1 MKNKIFIFDLDDTLY
16 KEIDFLY
23 SAYREIAGWIEL
35 KFSLKGIYAFML
47 ETYKEQADVFSR
59 LIDTY
64 DLSLTKADLLS
75 IYRSHRPNIR
85 LELDTLKA
93 LEVLKQDFIL
103 GMITDG
109 RSITQRNKFQALGL
123 EQFIENENLVISE
136 EFGSEKPSE
145 RNFMFFQDKYAD
157 AEFVYI
163 GDNLRKDFITP
174 NKLGWKTICLLD
186 DGRNIHRQDFSCPEE
201 YLPNVKI
208 HTLKELLS
216 L

>member
-1 MKNKIFIFDLDDTLY
+1 MDRIEVL
-16 KEIDFLY
+16 KE
-23 SAYREIAGWIEL
+23 
-35 KFSLKGIYAFML
+35 IYAFML
-47 ETYKEQADVFSR
+47 ETYNEQADVFSR

-75 IYRSHRPNIR
+75 VYRSHRPNIR
-85 LELDTLKA
+85 LELDTLKV

-174 NKLGWKTICLLD
+174 NKLRWKTICLLD
-186 DGRNIHRQDFSCPEE
+186 DGRNIHRQDFSCPEK

>member
-85 LELDTLKA
+85 LELDTLKV
-93 LEVLKQDFIL
+93 LEVLKRDFTL

-145 RNFMFFQDKYAD
+145 RNFIFFS
-157 AEFVYI
+157 
-163 GDNLRKDFITP
+163 G
-174 NKLGWKTICLLD
+174 
-186 DGRNIHRQDFSCPEE
+186 
-201 YLPNVKI
+201 
-208 HTLKELLS
+208 
-216 L
+216 

>member
-35 KFSLKGIYAFML
+35 KFSLKGIYTFML
-47 ETYKEQADVFSR
+47 ESYKKELDVFSF

-64 DLSLTKADLLS
+64 NLPLAKVDFLSV
-75 IYRSHRPNIR
+75 YRTHRPDIR
-85 LELDTLKA
+85 LDPETSKV
-93 LEVLKQDFIL
+93 LEGLKQDFPL

-145 RNFMFFQDKYAD
+145 KNFMFFQNKYAD
-157 AEFVYI
+157 AEFVYV

-174 NKLGWKTICLLD
+174 NKLGWKTICLLN
-186 DGRNIHRQDFSCPEE
+186 DGRNIHRQDFSCPEVF
-201 YLPNVKI
+201 LPDVKI
-208 HTLKELLS
+208 HALKELLS

>member
-23 SAYREIAGWIEL
+23 SAYLEIAGWIEL
-35 KFSLKGIYAFML
+35 KFSLKGIYVFML
-47 ETYKEQADVFSR
+47 EAYKEKADVFYR
-59 LIDTY
+59 LIDNY
-64 DLSLTKADLLS
+64 DLSLTKTDLLS
-75 IYRSHRPNIR
+75 VYRSHRPDIR

-93 LEVLKQDFIL
+93 LEILKQDFML

-109 RSITQRNKFQALGL
+109 RSITQRNKFRALRL
-123 EQFIENENLVISE
+123 DQFIENENLVISE

-145 RNFMFFQDKYAD
+145 RNFMFFQNKYAD
-157 AEFVYI
+157 AKFVYV

-186 DGRNIHRQDFSCPEE
+186 DGRNIHRQDFSCQEE
-201 YLPNVKI
+201 YLPDVKI
-208 HTLKELLS
+208 RTLKELLS

>member
-35 KFSLKGIYAFML
+35 KFSLKEIYAFML
-47 ETYKEQADVFSR
+47 ETYNEQADVFSR

-75 IYRSHRPNIR
+75 VYRSHRPNIR
-85 LELDTLKA
+85 LELDTLKV

-109 RSITQRNKFQALGL
+109 RSITQ
-123 EQFIENENLVISE
+123 
-136 EFGSEKPSE
+136 
-145 RNFMFFQDKYAD
+145 
-157 AEFVYI
+157 
-163 GDNLRKDFITP
+163 
-174 NKLGWKTICLLD
+174 
-186 DGRNIHRQDFSCPEE
+186 
-201 YLPNVKI
+201 
-208 HTLKELLS
+208 LK
-216 L
+216 

>member
-1 MKNKIFIFDLDDTLY
+1 MKNKILIFDLDDTLY

-23 SAYREIAGWIEL
+23 SAYREIAEWIEL
-35 KFSLKGIYAFML
+35 KFSLERVYAFMT
-47 ETYKEQADVFSR
+47 ETYREKADVFSH

-64 DLSLTKADLLS
+64 DLPLTKADLLS
-75 IYRSHRPNIR
+75 VYRSHRPDIR
-85 LELDTLKA
+85 LEPETLKT
-93 LEVLKQDFIL
+93 LGILKQDCTL

-109 RSITQRNKFQALGL
+109 RSITQRNKFQVLGL
-123 EQFIENENLVISE
+123 EQFIMNENLVISE

-157 AEFVYI
+157 AKFVYV

-186 DGRNIHRQDFSCPEE
+186 DGKNIHRQDFSCPKE
-201 YLPNVKI
+201 YLPTVKI
-208 HTLKELLS
+208 RTLKELLS